1 MSGASIARAC
11 SVYCEGDV
19 LHYVQISGVY
29 NDSKTFVDM
38 PMKADPEDINSA
50 FLNLSNPY
58 DTNEI
63 RSFLDAYFY
72 EAGSD
77 LDSWVPT
84 DLLESPSFLEKVSK
98 KYRDWASELNQLWL
112 VLGRQVNESASLY
125 PQRTSFVPRQ
135 YPMIVP
141 GGRFR
146 ESYYWDSWWIVRGL
160 LVCEM
165 PLTAK
170 YVILNLLDDIKNFG
184 FIPNGGRIYYL
195 DRSQPPLLSEMVVSW
210 LDYVGWSSPNGTEFL
225 RTAYPLLQKEYNWW
239 MNEENHHF
247 LELSDPLSPS
257 TLYPLNVYHSNQTTP
272 RPESYLADLET
283 AEVNIDSVEWE
294 TISPSQAELY
304 RNIRTGAET
313 GWDFSSRW
321 FQPIL
326 LSSSSSSTFSSSSS
340 SPDEAVYQ
348 YNLSSI
354 DTTHIV
360 PVDLNSFMYRFELN
374 LANFA
379 RHIGNDSMADS
390 YQSAASLRR
399 EGINQILWNQSTS
412 RSVLAFPTLLR
423 LTLLPHCPLSVL
435 LDGMTS
441 TSLPTLR
448 SLPMVPLTPLLSP
461 PSSRSG
467 LDSFRPMTAQPHS
480 RSLS

>member
-1 MSGASIARAC
+1 MENSIARAC

-19 LHYVQISGVY
+19 LHYVQISGIY

-38 PMKADPEDINSA
+38 PMKVDPEDINSA

-58 DTNEI
+58 DVNEI
-63 RSFLDAYFY
+63 RSFLDKYFY

-84 DLLESPSFLEKVSK
+84 DLSESPSFLDKVSK
-98 KYRDWASELNQLWL
+98 KYRDWASDLNQLWL
-112 VLGRQVNESASLY
+112 VLGRQVNESTSLY

-170 YVILNLLDDIKNFG
+170 YVILNLLDDIDNFG
-184 FIPNGGRIYYL
+184 FVPNGGRIYYL

-210 LDYVGWSSPNGTEFL
+210 LDYVGWSSPNATDFL
-225 RTAYPLLQKEYNWW
+225 AIAFPVLQKEYNWW
-239 MNEENHHF
+239 MSEENDHF
-247 LELSDPLSPS
+247 LELSDPLSPA
-257 TLYPLNVYHSNQTTP
+257 TLYPFNVYHSNETTP

-283 AEVNIDSVEWE
+283 AEVDIDSLEWE
-294 TISPSQAELY
+294 TISSSQAELY

-326 LSSSSSSTFSSSSS
+326 LSSSTTTVSTSTSTSSSSS
-340 SPDEAVYQ
+340 SSIPDVYQ
-348 YNLSSI
+348 YNLSTI
-354 DTTHIV
+354 DTTHII

-374 LANFA
+374 LANIA
-379 RHIGNDSMADS
+379 HQIEDETLADS

-399 EGINQILWNQSTS
+399 EGINRILWNQSTS
-412 RSVLAFPTLLR
+412 RSVYRYLFFVS
-423 LTLLPHCPLSVL
+423 LSVCPDVCPS
-435 LDGMTS
+435 DGTIS
-441 TSLPTLR
+441 TSPPTLR
-448 SLPMVPLTPLLSP
+448 SLPMVHLTPPPSP
-461 PSSRSG
+461 PIFRYG
-467 LDSFRPMTAQPHS
+467 LDS
-480 RSLS
+480 